1 MEIYFVRHGETEWNR
16 QHMLQGHSDIPLNDA
31 GLAGARKAAR
41 ALKDISFDRAF
52 ASPLARARKTAE
64 IIASEHAGLKVEV
77 NMDLIEMCFGKCEGL
92 NLHKEELPE
101 EEERLR
107 QQLRRWFQ
115 DPEHADPVPG
125 GESVKEVKARC
136 RHFLETVIAPLEDHC
151 ERILVVAHGGDSP
164 QYGGCDSAGSRPG
177 ILGRTDRTELRGY
190 GLYDGKGKTTDPA
203 AIGLGGHGFRILNIN
218 ELIKGA
224 EYAIHSHGRHSLGNG
239 SGLRHAMG

>member
-1 MEIYFVRHGETEWNR
+1 
-16 QHMLQGHSDIPLNDA
+16 MLQGHSDIPLNDA

-151 ERILVVAHGGDSP
+151 ERILVVAHGG
-164 QYGGCDSAGSRPG
+164 
-177 ILGRTDRTELRGY
+177 ILRSMEGVIRQEADQEFW
-190 GLYDGKGKTTDPA
+190 DGPIAPNCGAMVCTMEKGKLQIRQLLD
-203 AIGLGGHGFRILNIN
+203 LV
-218 ELIKGA
+218 
-224 EYAIHSHGRHSLGNG
+224 
-239 SGLRHAMG
+239 AMASVF

>member
-151 ERILVVAHGGDSP
+151 ERILVVAHGG
-164 QYGGCDSAGSRPG
+164 
-177 ILGRTDRTELRGY
+177 ILRSMESVIRQEADQEFWNGPIAPNCGAMVCTME
-190 GLYDGKGKTTDPA
+190 KGKLQIRQLLD
-203 AIGLGGHGFRILNIN
+203 LV
-218 ELIKGA
+218 
-224 EYAIHSHGRHSLGNG
+224 
-239 SGLRHAMG
+239 AMASVF

>member
-1 MEIYFVRHGETEWNR
+1 
-16 QHMLQGHSDIPLNDA
+16 MLQGHSDIPLNDA

-151 ERILVVAHGGDSP
+151 ERILVVAHGG
-164 QYGGCDSAGSRPG
+164 
-177 ILGRTDRTELRGY
+177 ILRSMEGVIRQEADQKFW
-190 GLYDGKGKTTDPA
+190 DGPIAPNCGAMVCTMEKGKLQIRQLLD
-203 AIGLGGHGFRILNIN
+203 LV
-218 ELIKGA
+218 
-224 EYAIHSHGRHSLGNG
+224 
-239 SGLRHAMG
+239 AMASVF